1 MLIESA
7 LELLVVLRNLVNIS
21 VLLKVLKL
29 VELVMAVIIAEKGS
43 RELCIGYV
51 KSECWA
57 EKPWRKPVINFSPDL
72 RGC

>member
-1 MLIESA
+1 M
-7 LELLVVLRNLVNIS
+7 NFS

-29 VELVMAVIIAEKGS
+29 VELVMAVIVAEKGS

-51 KSECWA
+51 KGECWTG
-57 EKPWRKPVINFSPDL
+57 KPWREPVINFSPDL